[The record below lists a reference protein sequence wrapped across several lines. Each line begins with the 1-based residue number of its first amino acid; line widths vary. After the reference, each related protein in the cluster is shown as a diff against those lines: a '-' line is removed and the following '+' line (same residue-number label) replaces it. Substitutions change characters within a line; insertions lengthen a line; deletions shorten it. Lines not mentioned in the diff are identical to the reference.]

1 MESGTIEQ
9 TLPGLEGMT
18 PQPDLEVGR
27 AIALAPQKRLM
38 LFAGR
43 SNPDL
48 AHRIAEQLDI
58 ELGRVKLKTFANG
71 ETYCRYEESIRGA
84 DMFIVQS
91 GVRPGR
97 PQPDGA
103 ADHDQR
109 GAAGVGEA
117 DHGGRPLVLLRAP
130 GQEVA
135 AARADQRASG
145 RRHAAVRR
153 RRPRAHDGPPRRPGA
168 GLLPHPGRPHDGDPA
183 LRPVR
188 PGSEAPGAYRRG
200 LARHRPDEA
209 RRQVRGDDRRASS
222 SSSTRSA
229 RSSRSLG

>member
-9 TLPGLEGMT
+9 SLPGLEGMT

-38 LFAGR
+38 LFSGR

-48 AHRIAEQLDI
+48 AHADRRAARHRARAREAQDVRERRDVLP
-58 ELGRVKLKTFANG
+58 L
-71 ETYCRYEESIRGA
+71 RGV
-84 DMFIVQS
+84 DPRRGHVHRPV

-117 DHGGRPLVLLRAP
+117 DHGGHPLVLLRAP

-135 AARADQRASG
+135 AARADQRAPR
-145 RRHAAVRR
+145 RRHAAVRG
-153 RRPRAHDGPPRRPGA
+153 RRPRAHHGPPRRPGA
-168 GLLPHPGRPHDGDPA
+168 GLLPHPRRPHDGDPA

-188 PGSEAPGAYRRG
+188 PRSQAPGSPSPRS
-200 LARHRPDEA
+200 RPTPA
-209 RRQVRGDDRRASS
+209 GRSSQASS
-222 SSSTRSA
+222 R
-229 RSSRSLG
+229 R